1 MLNSS
6 TYNNS
11 AANHMHQAA
20 PATSSSAVLAELD
33 LGSGRG
39 ARPGHKQ
46 PLYIELVRT
55 LIPDDLAAIQAPPA
69 SSEAVPM
76 VKNLRSSH
84 HRLAELIAAG
94 RPPGEIS
101 IITGYSA
108 SYISSLK
115 SDPAFNELV
124 AFYEFTKQTIFA
136 EAMERLKLLGL
147 DAVEKLHE
155 RLNDETKNWTNKEL
169 MDLVE
174 MSLVAPTQ
182 AKVLPGAG
190 GAINSANLNLE
201 VKFVGAQPTSGPTI
215 NGTYT
220 EVLGDDKQ

>member
-1 MLNSS
+1 
-6 TYNNS
+6 
-11 AANHMHQAA
+11 MHQAA
-20 PATSSSAVLAELD
+20 PATSTGQVLTELD
-33 LGSGRG
+33 LGSARG
-39 ARPGHKQ
+39 AKPGHKP
-46 PLYIELVRT
+46 PLYIELVRA
-55 LIPDDLAAIQAPPA
+55 LEASDLGAIQSPPA
-69 SSEAVPM
+69 INDTAVPM

-101 IITGYSA
+101 VITGYSA

-115 SDPAFNELV
+115 GDPAFNELV

-190 GAINSANLNLE
+190 GAVNSANLTLE
-201 VKFVGAQPTSGPTI
+201 VKFVGAQPASGPTI

-220 EVLGDDKQ
+220 EVLGDSQQ